1 MNYLVPP
8 SHDQAKRFL
17 GLFYIGGKCE
27 RPNLIDPNHG
37 QSVADIVRSLKGFKS
52 QALSD
57 MHSGCDFPI
66 DESSAVEDLPNGVK
80 VQTDF
85 GG

>member
-17 GLFYIGGKCE
+17 SLFYIGWKCE
-27 RPNLIDPNHG
+27 RPNLIYPNHG
-37 QSVADIVRSLKGFKS
+37 QSVADIVRFLKGFKG
-52 QALSD
+52 QTLSN
-57 MHSGCDFPI
+57 MRSGCDFSI
-66 DESSAVEDLPNGVK
+66 DEIPAVENLSNGVK
-80 VQTDF
+80 VQADF